1 MKELFE
7 ALRSALDRGEGAVL
21 CTIVASSGS
30 APRGAGAKMAVFADG
45 GSRGTIGGGA
55 VEARS
60 QGYALDL
67 LRSGGESL
75 VHAFDLTP
83 NEVQD
88 IGMICGGKVTV
99 AFQVL
104 RAAALP
110 AVEAVLETLDRPEED
125 AWLIT
130 PVEEGLAGGLGLYD
144 GAHGPR
150 FAVPLSPEA
159 LRPLLRSRGVLRK
172 EAPACYVE
180 PLVQAG
186 VVYLFG
192 GGHVGRELCPVLA
205 HVGFRV
211 VLFDDRPQAA
221 LPQRFPQ
228 ASRVILGD
236 YRRIFDHITVTDR
249 DYVVIMTPGHQ
260 SDFEVLSQV
269 LTTPASYVGCI
280 GSRRKAAAARERLA
294 GLGFSPAELDRVH
307 SPIGLPIGGET
318 PAEIAIS
325 IAAQLIAHRS
335 GRL

>member
-83 NEVQD
+83 NQVQD

-159 LRPLLRSRGVLRK
+159 LRPLLQSRGVLRQ
-172 EAPACYVE
+172 ESPACYVE

-236 YRRIFDHITVTDR
+236 YRRIFDHITITDR

-269 LTTPASYVGCI
+269 LATPASYVGCI
-280 GSRRKAAAARERLA
+280 GSRHKVAATRERLA
-294 GLGFSPAELDRVH
+294 GLGFSPADMDRVH

-325 IAAQLIAHRS
+325 IAAQMIAHRS

>member
-1 MKELFE
+1 M
-7 ALRSALDRGEGAVL
+7 
-21 CTIVASSGS
+21 
-30 APRGAGAKMAVFADG
+30 
-45 GSRGTIGGGA
+45 
-55 VEARS
+55 
-60 QGYALDL
+60 
-67 LRSGGESL
+67 
-75 VHAFDLTP
+75 
-83 NEVQD
+83 
-88 IGMICGGKVTV
+88 
-99 AFQVL
+99 
-104 RAAALP
+104 
-110 AVEAVLETLDRPEED
+110 
-125 AWLIT
+125 
-130 PVEEGLAGGLGLYD
+130 
-144 GAHGPR
+144 
-150 FAVPLSPEA
+150 
-159 LRPLLRSRGVLRK
+159 
-172 EAPACYVE
+172 E

-269 LTTPASYVGCI
+269 LTTPAPYIGCI

-294 GLGFSPAELDRVH
+294 ELGFSPAELDRVH

-325 IAAQLIAHRS
+325 IAAEMIACRS

>member
-1 MKELFE
+1 M
-7 ALRSALDRGEGAVL
+7 
-21 CTIVASSGS
+21 
-30 APRGAGAKMAVFADG
+30 
-45 GSRGTIGGGA
+45 
-55 VEARS
+55 
-60 QGYALDL
+60 
-67 LRSGGESL
+67 
-75 VHAFDLTP
+75 
-83 NEVQD
+83 
-88 IGMICGGKVTV
+88 
-99 AFQVL
+99 L

-110 AVEAVLETLDRPEED
+110 AVEAVLEALDRPEED

-159 LRPLLRSRGVLRK
+159 LRPLLQSRGVLRK
-172 EAPACYVE
+172 ESPACYVE

-236 YRRIFDHITVTDR
+236 YRRIFDHITITDR

-269 LTTPASYVGCI
+269 LATPASYVGCI
-280 GSRRKAAAARERLA
+280 GSRHKVAATRERLA
-294 GLGFSPAELDRVH
+294 GLGFSPADMDRVH

-325 IAAQLIAHRS
+325 IAAEMIAHRS

>member
-1 MKELFE
+1 MRELFT
-7 ALRSALDRGEGAVL
+7 ALRAALDRGEEAVL

-30 APRGAGAKMAVFADG
+30 APRGAGARMAVFADG
-45 GSRGTIGGGA
+45 GSLGTIGGGA
-55 VEARS
+55 VEAKSREE
-60 QGYALDL
+60 ALDL
-67 LRSGGESL
+67 LRSGGGRL
-75 VHAFDLTP
+75 VCAFDLTP
-83 NEVQD
+83 NQVRD
-88 IGMICGGKVTV
+88 IGMICGGRVTV

-104 RAAALP
+104 GAAHLP
-110 AVEAVLETLDRPEED
+110 MVEAVLEALDRPEED

-130 PVEEGLAGGLGLYD
+130 PVGEGAPVGLGLYD
-144 GAHGPR
+144 GARGPR
-150 FAVPLSPEA
+150 FAVPLSPEE

-172 EAPACYVE
+172 ESPACYVE

-221 LPQRFPQ
+221 LPQHFPQ

-280 GSRRKAAAARERLA
+280 GSRHKVAATRERLA
-294 GLGFSPAELDRVH
+294 GLGFSPADMDRVH

-325 IAAQLIAHRS
+325 IAAEMIAHRS